1 MDTIELFLQPTD
13 KKLKVHLLD
22 SFLKVGDVQ
31 AVNKGTQNAN
41 SNNNLQELIIA
52 ILNNLNNYFLI
63 FSGRVSVPTNVSSST
78 AVRKIHNFVW
88 NQNVC

>member
-1 MDTIELFLQPTD
+1 MFGTKVGDFSPMPLILG
-13 KKLKVHLLD
+13 LKE
-22 SFLKVGDVQ
+22 GDVQ

-41 SNNNLQELIIA
+41 TNNNLQELIIA